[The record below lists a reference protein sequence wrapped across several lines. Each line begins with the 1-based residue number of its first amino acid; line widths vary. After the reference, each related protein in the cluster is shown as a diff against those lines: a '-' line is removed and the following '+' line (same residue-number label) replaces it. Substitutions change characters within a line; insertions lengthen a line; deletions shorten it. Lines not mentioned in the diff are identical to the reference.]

1 LFSNQLKGINMAN
14 LLSRVRGKT
23 FYLLILSALFISG
36 CSDDDDKEVAPTP
49 VTNSAPV
56 ITSSDTD
63 TAAAGTLFTY
73 TLTASDAD
81 GDAITFRASLLPAWL
96 TFNSTSGE
104 LSGTPARADAGDY
117 EVTLAA
123 SDGVNSTP
131 LFLNLSVV
139 VVNAAPTIT
148 SIANNNGVVG
158 ASYSYTLTATDVDG
172 DMLVKSAVSTL
183 PSWASFDAT
192 TGTISGTPD
201 AEGDVAVELSVSDG
215 VLSTNQEFTLVIT
228 SVPSVV
234 IGFDETVT
242 FSDFGG
248 AVTDVIANPDPTGIN
263 PSANVARMQK
273 FAGEVFGGS
282 TITFD
287 TPFNLEAN
295 VQNRKRLSSASF
307 SGKSIAANN
316 IFQLKVWS
324 QRQVALTFKLE
335 GDVDANDVERVV
347 SHDGT
352 GWEVLSFDFTDISG
366 TGYTGITLIFDN
378 GVAGDAAEDAANWTF
393 YFDDMVIPFVA
404 IDDGGGSTQGPELVV
419 NGGFDAGFASWNEIG
434 LIVMEDGNNIFQA
447 DVQAAGNSFDVSLQQ
462 VLALEADKDYILT
475 FRAKASVA
483 RGMIAGIG
491 LNYDPWTNAAQDI
504 SLTTEWQ
511 TFTIN
516 LTTTGFGDANNRVFF
531 DMGAEVGV
539 VSIDDIS
546 LSLASVDGGAGGG
559 GAEGPELAV
568 NGGFDAGFASWNEI
582 GLIVMENGNSIFQA
596 DVQAAGN
603 SFDVSLQQVLALEAD
618 KDYILTF
625 RAKASVARGM
635 IAGIGLNY
643 APWTNAAQ
651 DVSMTTEWQTFTIS
665 LTTTGFGDANN
676 RVFFDMGAEVGVVSI
691 DDVSLKLAA
700 VDDGAGGGDTGGQ
713 LTNNGDFEVG
723 DLSGWDASENGGS
736 ITADNTQDSGSTWVG
751 HIVAGPSNNP
761 ALSQAGLGVGTVM
774 PGDTI
779 DISFDMCGSLASG
792 GIVFPALLSEFGS
805 GTGADRQDLDTIVTP
820 PSVWTRYNYSAVAG
834 NNVTGGVSL
843 QLDVVCGGDA
853 ACSADVYFDNVSVTI
868 GGGAAPG
875 AASGN
880 SCVAGD
886 TGGGDPGAGG
896 GAEPG
901 DEVAVNGGFE
911 NGFEGWNQVGNIVTE
926 GDNSYLL
933 VDVTAAGDPWS
944 VNLSQVV
951 TLVQDSNY
959 LLSFKAKASVSRSI
973 TAGIGQNYD
982 PFMSATENVALSTE
996 WVTYNLNLTA
1006 TGFGDANNRILF
1018 DMGAEVGAVSIDD
1031 ISLTLVSSG
1040 GSGGG
1045 GTDPVEPLAVE
1056 LVVFEDAA
1064 LPEWAAW
1071 TDGRG
1076 TTEVLQDGDNG
1087 AVTKFTLTAPTVAG
1101 FTSRDGGGAVNGM
1114 TFDAS
1119 ALTNGIITFDFKMVK
1134 EPDAGLVDWKFKVE
1148 SSTSTGA
1155 EVNLSASYE
1164 GHAAPALDT
1173 WQTYSFSISALADAG
1188 LDAANIDLFMVFPDY
1203 NSATGAEF
1211 YLDNFKITS
1220 GGDVPA
1226 SVGSSSM
1233 SGGDLV
1239 IDVAAG
1245 IDFEGTEAE
1254 QASWD
1259 VFENV
1264 SNPALEFVA
1273 NPSTVGNTTPQVA
1286 KITLETAATGS
1297 GKFAGAVTRTV
1308 QQFELNSSNAIVKIW
1323 VYKDKISPVGVKFE
1337 KFNGDGYGSHG
1348 ELTVSNT
1355 KVNEWEQL
1363 TIDFTGE
1370 IGRPEN
1376 DAITGIAIFPD
1387 MIDGRT
1393 ATVAYFDEITFT
1405 AN

>member
-36 CSDDDDKEVAPTP
+36 CSDDDDKEVAPVP
-49 VTNSAPV
+49 APNSAPV
-56 ITSSDTD
+56 ITSADTE

-81 GDAITFRASLLPAWL
+81 GDAITFRASLLPSWL
-96 TFNSTSGE
+96 TFNAESGE

-148 SIANNNGVVG
+148 SIANKNGVVG
-158 ASYSYTLTATDVDG
+158 SSYSYTLTATDIDG
-172 DMLVKSAVSTL
+172 DALVKSAVSTL

-201 AEGDVAVELSVSDG
+201 AVGDVAVELSVSDG
-215 VLSTNQEFTLVIT
+215 ALSTNQEFTLVIT

-234 IGFDETVT
+234 IGFDETVA

-248 AVTDVIANPDPTGIN
+248 AITDVIANPDPTGIN
-263 PSANVARMQK
+263 QSANVARMQK
-273 FAGEVFGGS
+273 FAGEVFGGT

-287 TPFNLEAN
+287 SPINLEAN
-295 VQNRKRLSSASF
+295 IQNRKQLSSASF
-307 SGKSIAANN
+307 SGKAIAANN

-352 GWEVLSFDFTDISG
+352 GWEVLSFDFTDVSG

-404 IDDGGGSTQGPELVV
+404 TDDGGGSTQGPELVV

-434 LIVMEDGNNIFQA
+434 LIVMED
-447 DVQAAGNSFDVSLQQ
+447 
-462 VLALEADKDYILT
+462 
-475 FRAKASVA
+475 
-483 RGMIAGIG
+483 
-491 LNYDPWTNAAQDI
+491 
-504 SLTTEWQ
+504 
-511 TFTIN
+511 
-516 LTTTGFGDANNRVFF
+516 
-531 DMGAEVGV
+531 
-539 VSIDDIS
+539 
-546 LSLASVDGGAGGG
+546 
-559 GAEGPELAV
+559 
-568 NGGFDAGFASWNEI
+568 
-582 GLIVMENGNSIFQA
+582 GNSIFQA

-651 DVSMTTEWQTFTIS
+651 DIALTTEWQTFTIN

-691 DDVSLKLAA
+691 DDVSLSLASVDGGVGGGAEGPELAVNGGFDAGFASWNEIGLIVMEDGNSIFQADVQAAGNSYDVSLQQVLALEADKDYILTFRAKASVARGMIAGIGLNYAPWTNAAQDIALTTEWQTFTINLTTTGFGDANNRVFFDMGAEIGVVSIDDVSLKLAA
-700 VDDGAGGGDTGGQ
+700 VDDNAGGGDTGGQ

-723 DLSGWDASENGGS
+723 NLSGWNTAENGGS

-751 HIVAGPSNNP
+751 HVVAGPSNSP
-761 ALSQAGLGVGTVM
+761 ALSQAGLAVGTVM

-820 PSVWTRYNYSAVAG
+820 ASVWTRYNYSAVAG

-880 SCVAGD
+880 SCVADD

-896 GAEPG
+896 GVEPG

-926 GDNSYLL
+926 GDNSFLL
-933 VDVTAAGDPWS
+933 VDVTAAGNPWD

-951 TLVQDSNY
+951 SLVQDANY

-973 TAGIGQNYD
+973 IAGIGQNYA
-982 PFMSATENVALSTE
+982 PYMSATETVALSTE

-1031 ISLTLVSSG
+1031 ISLTLVSSDGSAGG
-1040 GSGGG
+1040 GS
-1045 GTDPVEPLAVE
+1045 DPVEPLAVE

-1071 TDGRG
+1071 TDGKG
-1076 TTEVLQDGDNG
+1076 PTEVLQDGDNG
-1087 AVTKFTLTAPTVAG
+1087 AVTKFTLTGPTVAG

-1155 EVNLSASYE
+1155 EVNLSTSYE
-1164 GHAAPALDT
+1164 GHAAPVLDT

-1273 NPSTVGNTTPQVA
+1273 NPSAVGNTTPQVA
-1286 KITLETAATGS
+1286 KITLETAAAGS

-1387 MIDGRT
+1387 MVDGRT

>member
-1 LFSNQLKGINMAN
+1 MAN

-23 FYLLILSALFISG
+23 FYLIILSVLFISG
-36 CSDDDDKEVAPTP
+36 CSDDDDKNDEPAP
-49 VTNSAPV
+49 VVNSAPV
-56 ITSSDTD
+56 ITSADTV
-63 TAAAGTLFTY
+63 TANAEMLFTY

-81 GDAITFRASLLPAWL
+81 GDTLSFRASILPNWL
-96 TFNSTSGE
+96 TFNSSTGV
-104 LSGTPARADAGDY
+104 LSGTPTRAQAGDY
-117 EVTLAA
+117 DVTLAV
-123 SDGVNSTP
+123 SDGENSTP
-131 LFLNLSVV
+131 LFLTISVV
-139 VVNAAPTIT
+139 VVNGAPTIT
-148 SIANNNGVVG
+148 STANKNGVVG

-172 DMLVKSAVSTL
+172 DSLVKSAVSTL

-192 TGTISGTPD
+192 TGVLSGTPD
-201 AEGDVAVELSVSDG
+201 AEGDVQVELSVSDG
-215 VLSTNQEFTLVIT
+215 ALSVTQTFTLVIT

-234 IGFDETVT
+234 IGFDETVV

-248 AVTDVIANPDPTGIN
+248 ASTDVITNPDQSGIN
-263 PSANVARMQK
+263 PSVNVARMQK
-273 FAGEVFGGS
+273 FAGEVFGGT

-287 TPFNLEAN
+287 SPFNLESN

-307 SGKSIAANN
+307 SGKSISANN
-316 IFQLKVWS
+316 IFKLKVWS

-335 GDVDANDVERVV
+335 GDSDANDVERVV

-352 GWEVLSFDFTDISG
+352 GWELLSFDFTDVSG

-378 GVAGDAAEDAANWTF
+378 GVAGDAANDAANWTF

-404 IDDGGGSTQGPELVV
+404 IDDGGGSTGGPELVV

-434 LIVMEDGNNIFQA
+434 AIVMEGGNNIFQA
-447 DVQAAGNSFDVSLQQ
+447 DVQSAGNAFDVSLQQ
-462 VLALEADKDYILT
+462 VLALEPDKDYILT

-483 RGMIAGIG
+483 RSMIAGIG
-491 LNYDPWTNAAQDI
+491 LNYAPWTNAAQEI
-504 SLTTEWQ
+504 AMTTEWQ
-511 TFTIN
+511 TYTIN

-546 LSLASVDGGAGGG
+546 LSLASVDGGAGG
-559 GAEGPELAV
+559 ADGPEVVV

-582 GLIVMENGNSIFQA
+582 GLIVMEDGNSIFQA
-596 DVQAAGN
+596 DVQSAGN
-603 SFDVSLQQVLALEAD
+603 AFDVSLQQVLALEPD
-618 KDYILTF
+618 KEYILSF

-635 IAGIGLNY
+635 IPGIGLNY

-651 DVSMTTEWQTFTIS
+651 EVSMTTEWQTFTLN

-700 VDDGAGGGDTGGQ
+700 VDGGAGGGDTGGQ

-723 DLSGWDASENGGS
+723 DLSGWDAAENGGS
-736 ITADNTQDSGSTWVG
+736 ITVDNTQDSGSTWVG
-751 HIVAGPSNNP
+751 HLVAGPGNSP
-761 ALSQAGLGVGTVM
+761 ALSQAGLAVGTVM

-779 DISFDMCGSLASG
+779 DISFDMCGSAASG
-792 GIVFPALLSEFGS
+792 GVIFPALLSEFG
-805 GTGADRQDLDTIVTP
+805 GGAGADRQTLETIASP

-875 AASGN
+875 SASGN

-886 TGGGDPGAGG
+886 AGGGDPGAGG
-896 GAEPG
+896 GAGPG
-901 DEVAVNGGFE
+901 DEVAINGGFE

-926 GDNSYLL
+926 GDNSYLF

-951 TLVQDSNY
+951 TLVQDADY
-959 LLSFKAKASVSRSI
+959 VLSFKAKASVSRSI
-973 TAGIGQNYD
+973 IAGIGQNYA
-982 PFMSATENVALSTE
+982 PYMSATENVALSTE

-1031 ISLTLVSSG
+1031 ISLTLAS
-1040 GSGGG
+1040 SGGG
-1045 GTDPVEPLAVE
+1045 GGGDPAQPLVVE

-1071 TDGRG
+1071 INDGG
-1076 TTEVLQDGDNG
+1076 TTEVLQDGENG
-1087 AVTKFTLTAPTVAG
+1087 AVTKFTLTAPSVAG

-1148 SSTSTGA
+1148 SSTNTNR
-1155 EVNLSASYE
+1155 EVSLSDSYE
-1164 GHAAPALDT
+1164 GHAAPILDT

-1188 LDAANIDLFMVFPDY
+1188 LDTANIDLFMVFPDY
-1203 NSATGAEF
+1203 NSAPGAEF

-1220 GGDVPA
+1220 GGEVPA
-1226 SVGSSSM
+1226 RVASSSE

-1239 IDVAAG
+1239 IDVTAG
-1245 IDFEGTEAE
+1245 IDFEGTEAQ
-1254 QASWD
+1254 QASWN

-1273 NPSTVGNTTPQVA
+1273 NPSAVGNETPQVA
-1286 KITLETAATGS
+1286 KITLETAAAGS
-1297 GKFAGAVTRTV
+1297 GRFAGAVTRTV
-1308 QQFELNSSNAIVKIW
+1308 QEFALNSSNAIVKIW

-1355 KVNEWEQL
+1355 LINQWEQL

-1387 MIDGRT
+1387 MVDGRT